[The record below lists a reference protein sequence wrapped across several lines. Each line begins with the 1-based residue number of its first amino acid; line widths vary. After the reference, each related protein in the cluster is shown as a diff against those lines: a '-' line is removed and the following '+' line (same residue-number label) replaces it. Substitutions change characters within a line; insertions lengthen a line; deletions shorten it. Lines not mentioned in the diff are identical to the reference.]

1 MLWKFALVIGA
12 TCCAMPLP
20 ASAQLSPDFQ
30 ACITQSEGGTDK
42 MLDCGKVEIGKWDAL
57 LNAAY
62 ATLLHNSKGEDRAH
76 LQSEQRAWL
85 KHHLSETHR
94 LAVNPNNGSAAFVD
108 SQAFELHDLSERT
121 LTLEKRVRMA
131 R

>member
-1 MLWKFALVIGA
+1 
-12 TCCAMPLP
+12 MPLP
-20 ASAQLSPDFQ
+20 ANAQLSPDFQ
-30 ACITQSEGGTDK
+30 ACITRSDGGTDK
-42 MLDCGKVEIGKWDAL
+42 MLDCGKVEIGKWDTR

-62 ATLLHNSKGEDRAH
+62 ATLLHNSKGKERAD
-76 LQSEQRAWL
+76 LQSQQRAWL

-94 LAVNPNNGSAAFVD
+94 LAADPDNGSAAFID
-108 SQAFELHDLSERT
+108 SQTYELNDLSERT

>member
-1 MLWKFALVIGA
+1 MLRKFALVIGV
-12 TCCAMPLP
+12 TCCAIPLP

-42 MLDCGKVEIGKWDAL
+42 MLDCGKVEIDTWDAR

-94 LAVNPNNGSAAFVD
+94 LAVNPNSGSAAFID

-121 LTLEKRVRMA
+121 LTLEKRVSMA

>member
-1 MLWKFALVIGA
+1 
-12 TCCAMPLP
+12 
-20 ASAQLSPDFQ
+20 
-30 ACITQSEGGTDK
+30 
-42 MLDCGKVEIGKWDAL
+42 

-85 KHHLSETHR
+85 KHHLGETHR
-94 LAVNPNNGSAAFVD
+94 LAVNPNSGSAAFID
-108 SQAFELHDLSERT
+108 SQAFELDDLSERT
-121 LTLEKRVRMA
+121 LTLEKRVGMA

>member
-1 MLWKFALVIGA
+1 
-12 TCCAMPLP
+12 MPLP

-42 MLDCGKVEIGKWDAL
+42 MLDCGKVEIDKWDAR

-62 ATLLHNSKGEDRAH
+62 STLLHNSKGEDRAH

-94 LAVNPNNGSAAFVD
+94 LAVNPNNGSAAFID
-108 SQAFELHDLSERT
+108 SQSFELNDLSERT

>member
-1 MLWKFALVIGA
+1 MLWRFALVISV
-12 TCCAMPLP
+12 TCCAVPLP
-20 ASAQLSPDFQ
+20 ASAQQSSEFQ
-30 ACITQSEGGTDK
+30 ACITESEGGTDR
-42 MLDCGKVEIGKWDAL
+42 MLGCGKVEIDKWDAR

-62 ATLLHNSKGEDRAH
+62 STLLHDSKGEDRAH

-94 LAVNPNNGSAAFVD
+94 LAVNPINGSAAFID

>member
-1 MLWKFALVIGA
+1 
-12 TCCAMPLP
+12 
-20 ASAQLSPDFQ
+20 
-30 ACITQSEGGTDK
+30 

-94 LAVNPNNGSAAFVD
+94 LAVNPNNGSAAFID